1 MRCLLTIYLLALGYS
16 LAQGTTVSFSAPSIA
31 CVDSTVTLANPNT
44 ANGWSWQWTIVKG
57 TDTITNNLAA
67 PAISFTAAGTYKIV
81 LQGDSAAYTGFDS
94 TTISIQACRNTWP
107 GDANMDGM
115 VTIEDVFMI
124 GNNWGKTGPARPNA
138 SNVWSG
144 QPCPE
149 WNDWF
154 TNINTKHTDTDGN
167 GMINLDDTLTIAANF
182 GESVPKAELLLHN
195 APLFLNP
202 RNNYVYVGTI
212 ARYDIELG
220 ILHNQADN
228 VYALSFYLDLDPTIF
243 DTTVA
248 NIDVSDSWLGLAGVD
263 VFSFRKLVGSRLYVA
278 IVSTTGQDLNGY
290 GKVAEL
296 QLQTLPQLEP
306 GIQQGYYLTVPSG
319 IVGATSNGSSHTYS
333 SQISEIYIV
342 DSLTGISTPSS
353 DILAEVYPNPIKDLL
368 SINTNIE
375 GKWAVAIT
383 NFAGQV
389 IYKAEIE
396 TQTHIADLSAFAKGM
411 YLLQLKAPGEVLS
424 RKILVE

>member
-1 MRCLLTIYLLALGYS
+1 MRCLLTIYLFALGCS
-16 LAQGTTVSFSAPSIA
+16 IAWGTTVSFSAPNIA
-31 CVDSTVTLANPNT
+31 CADSTVTLNNPNT

-57 TDTITNNLAA
+57 TDTVTNYLAS
-67 PAISFTAAGTYKIV
+67 PNVTFTATGTYKIV
-81 LQGDSAAYTGFDS
+81 LQGDSANYTGYDS
-94 TTISIQACRNTWP
+94 SNIIITACRNTWP

-138 SNVWSG
+138 SSVWIE
-144 QPCPE
+144 QPCTE

-154 TNINTKHTDTDGN
+154 TGINSKHADTDGN
-167 GMINLDDTLTIAANF
+167 GTVNLDDTLAIEANF
-182 GESVPKAELLLHN
+182 SETVPKAELLQHN

-202 RNNYVYVGTI
+202 KNDFVFVGTV

-248 NIDVSDSWLGLAGVD
+248 NIDVTDSWLGVAGVD
-263 VFSFRKLVGSRLYVA
+263 VFSFRKLVGSRLYIA
-278 IVSTTGQDLNGY
+278 IVSTTGNDLNGY

-296 QLQTLPQLEP
+296 QLQTLPQLEA
-306 GIQQGYYLTVPSG
+306 GTTQGYYLTIPSG
-319 IVGATSNGSSHTYS
+319 IVGSTSNGSSHTYS

-342 DSLTGISTPSS
+342 DSLTSIGTVASNI
-353 DILAEVYPNPIKDLL
+353 DMVVYPNPANERL
-368 SINTNIE
+368 SINTNFNSTWEIS
-375 GKWAVAIT
+375 IT
-383 NFAGQV
+383 NLAGQV
-389 IYKAEIE
+389 IYQANVA
-396 TQTHIADLSAFAKGM
+396 TPTHTIGLLAFAKGM
-411 YLLQLKAPGEVLS
+411 YILQAKGAKEVLS